1 MRLAVSISVV
11 FLALGLVSL
20 PSSVS
25 AGPITFVTLKN
36 APNGSSSI
44 QSGTDYTT
52 TNLGYAFKTGSSG
65 SFDIDWVTMNL
76 TSGAAA
82 GSTVSFKISI
92 HGTDNETAYLALPNS
107 TVHATDTVTFTT
119 LAAANQP
126 FDKTFTSADSP
137 NITSFPLLSNTA
149 YSLFVN
155 GSVGSIALRRT
166 QGLTANTANDAY
178 TVTNGFV
185 MLDTFRNNSPQYK
198 TSTTDPNTEVALA
211 MSFGGTASAPSA
223 VPEPATLA
231 ISTLVVGGT
240 LVRRYRRGRRSI

>member
-1 MRLAVSISVV
+1 
-11 FLALGLVSL
+11 
-20 PSSVS
+20 
-25 AGPITFVTLKN
+25 
-36 APNGSSSI
+36 
-44 QSGTDYTT
+44 
-52 TNLGYAFKTGSSG
+52 
-65 SFDIDWVTMNL
+65 MNL

-82 GSTVSFKISI
+82 ASASFKISI
-92 HGTDNETAYLALPNS
+92 HGTDNEIPYSAIPNS
-107 TVHATDTVTFTT
+107 TVYASDTVTVTT
-119 LAAANQP
+119 PGTSNTP
-126 FDKTFTSADSP
+126 FDVTFTSAEIP
-137 NITSFPLLSNTA
+137 NIANLSLLSNTS

-155 GSVGSIALRRT
+155 SVLGGGLALRRI

-178 TVTNGFV
+178 AVTNGFV

-198 TSTTDPNTEVALA
+198 TSSTDPNTEVALA

>member
-1 MRLAVSISVV
+1 MRLVASLSVV
-11 FLALGLVSL
+11 FLVLGLGSL

-25 AGPITFVTLKN
+25 AGPVTFVTPRN

-44 QSGTDYTT
+44 QPGTTYT

-65 SFDIDWVTMNL
+65 PFDIDWVSMNL
-76 TSGAAA
+76 TSASNGVA
-82 GSTVSFKISI
+82 VSFKISI
-92 HGTDNETAYLALPNS
+92 HGTDNEIPYSAVASSTAYAS
-107 TVHATDTVTFTT
+107 DTVTVTT
-119 LAAANQP
+119 PGTSNTP
-126 FDKTFTSADSP
+126 FDVTFTSAEIPSIA
-137 NITSFPLLSNTA
+137 NLSLLSNTS

-155 GSVGSIALRRT
+155 SVAGGGLALRRT
-166 QGLTANTANDAY
+166 QGLAVNTTNDEY

-185 MLDTFRNNSPQYK
+185 MLDTFRNNTPNYTNSPGSYA
-198 TSTTDPNTEVALA
+198 TFA

>member
-1 MRLAVSISVV
+1 MRLVASLSVV
-11 FLALGLVSL
+11 FLVLGLGSL

-25 AGPITFVTLKN
+25 AGPVTFVTPKN

-44 QSGTDYTT
+44 QAGITYT

-65 SFDIDWVTMNL
+65 PFDIDWVSMNL
-76 TSGAAA
+76 TSASNGV
-82 GSTVSFKISI
+82 SVSFKISI
-92 HGTDNETAYLALPNS
+92 HGTDNEIPYSAVASSTAYAS
-107 TVHATDTVTFTT
+107 DTVTVTT
-119 LAAANQP
+119 PGTSNTP
-126 FDKTFTSADSP
+126 FDVTFTSAEIP
-137 NITSFPLLSNTA
+137 NIANLSLLSNTS

-155 GSVGSIALRRT
+155 SVAGGGLALRRI

-178 TVTNGFV
+178 AVTNGFV
-185 MLDTFRNNSPQYK
+185 MLDTFRNNTPNYTNSPGSYA
-198 TSTTDPNTEVALA
+198 TFA

>member
-1 MRLAVSISVV
+1 MRLAAFFSVV
-11 FLALGLVSL
+11 FLALGLGSL

-25 AGPITFVTLKN
+25 AGPVTFVTLKN
-36 APNGSSSI
+36 APDGSASI
-44 QSGTDYTT
+44 QSGMDYTT
-52 TNLGYAFKTGSSG
+52 TSLGYAFKTGSSG
-65 SFDIDWVTMNL
+65 PFDIDWVTMNL

-82 GSTVSFKISI
+82 ASATFKISI
-92 HGTDNETAYLALPNS
+92 HGTNNQTAYLAIPNS
-107 TVHATDTVTFTT
+107 TVYASDTVTVTT
-119 LAAANQP
+119 PGTTNTP
-126 FDKTFTSADSP
+126 FDVTFTSAEIPSIA
-137 NITSFPLLSNTA
+137 NLSLLSNTS

-155 GSVGSIALRRT
+155 SQSGAGIALRRK
-166 QGLTANTANDAY
+166 QGVPVNTTNDEY

-185 MLDTFRNNSPQYK
+185 MLDTFRNNTPNYTNSPGSY
-198 TSTTDPNTEVALA
+198 PAFA

>member
-1 MRLAVSISVV
+1 MRLVASLSVV
-11 FLALGLVSL
+11 FLVLGLGSL

-25 AGPITFVTLKN
+25 AGPVTFVTPKN

-44 QSGTDYTT
+44 QPGTTYT

-65 SFDIDWVTMNL
+65 PFDIDWVSMNL
-76 TSGAAA
+76 TSASNGVA
-82 GSTVSFKISI
+82 VSFKISI
-92 HGTDNETAYLALPNS
+92 HGTDNEIPYSAVASSTAYAS
-107 TVHATDTVTFTT
+107 DTVTVTT
-119 LAAANQP
+119 PGTSNTP
-126 FDKTFTSADSP
+126 FDVTFTSAEIPNIANLSLSP
-137 NITSFPLLSNTA
+137 NTS

-155 GSVGSIALRRT
+155 SVLGGGLALRRI

-178 TVTNGFV
+178 AVTNGFV

-198 TSTTDPNTEVALA
+198 TNSSDPNTEVAFA

>member
-1 MRLAVSISVV
+1 MRLAAFFSVV
-11 FLALGLVSL
+11 FLALGLGSL

-25 AGPITFVTLKN
+25 AGPVTFVTPKN

-44 QSGTDYTT
+44 QAGITYT

-65 SFDIDWVTMNL
+65 PFDIDWVSMNL
-76 TSGAAA
+76 TSASNGVA
-82 GSTVSFKISI
+82 VSFKISI
-92 HGTDNETAYLALPNS
+92 HGTDNEIPYSAVASSTAYAS
-107 TVHATDTVTFTT
+107 DTVTVTT
-119 LAAANQP
+119 PGTSNTP
-126 FDKTFTSADSP
+126 FDVTFTSAEIPNIANLSLSP
-137 NITSFPLLSNTA
+137 NTS

-155 GSVGSIALRRT
+155 SVLGGGLALRRI

-178 TVTNGFV
+178 AVTNGFV
-185 MLDTFRNNSPQYK
+185 MLDTFRNNTPNYTNSPGSY
-198 TSTTDPNTEVALA
+198 PAFA